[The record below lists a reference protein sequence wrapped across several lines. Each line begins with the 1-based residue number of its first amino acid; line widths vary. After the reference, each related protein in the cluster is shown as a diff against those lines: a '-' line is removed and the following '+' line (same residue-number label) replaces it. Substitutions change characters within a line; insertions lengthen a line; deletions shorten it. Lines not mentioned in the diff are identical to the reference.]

1 MDKEFL
7 LALVDKV
14 ESLHFENTV
23 LWIYVRKYQRGL
35 PPEHEIREI
44 IDAAKADPAIAT
56 RVREQ
61 FEPVRARIRAN
72 ETLEQVL
79 QEFLRVVPPQ
89 KDMN

>member
-7 LALVDKV
+7 LKLVDAV
-14 ESLHFENTV
+14 ENPYIENM
-23 LWIYVRKYQRGL
+23 VRRTLFKQYQANL
-35 PPEHEIREI
+35 PPKSEVDEMI
-44 IDAAKADPAIAT
+44 AKAKLHPLAGG
-56 RVREQ
+56 VVHEQ
-61 FEPVRARIRAN
+61 FEPLRARIRAN